1 MTGTKSKRTMPLE
14 RRLSTWLKNGVKVFS
29 RTISWSRWQKR
40 AFVMSVDA
48 ILAIVAVWLAFSLR
62 LGEWRLM
69 DWPVVRFAGS
79 MILLWYP
86 VALWRRVYHAIFRYT
101 GRGAIVSLA
110 VTVGLITV
118 PLVAVYMIGNYPGVP
133 RTIPILAPMIF
144 FLMMC
149 LARIV
154 GRYFLVDLVD
164 SGQGGGKV
172 RRVLVYG
179 AGRTGQQLAS
189 SFASERNVHVVGFL
203 DDDPNKNRQNI
214 DRRTVY
220 SAADL
225 DRAVS
230 ETEATDVILA
240 MRTISRSRRREILS
254 RLEPHSVGVS
264 ILPPVRDLL
273 DGRIDLDAVR
283 PIQVE
288 DLLGRNPIKPHSDL
302 LRKSVAGKTVLVTGG
317 GGSIGSEICRQII
330 ALEPKQLIVAD
341 FTEHAL
347 FAVEQSLARLRAER
361 ACAGFEINYRLLNI
375 TNATHLNTLFDQYSI
390 GTIYHAAAYKHVPL
404 VERNAATAIENN
416 IIGTHNLA
424 ACAVKH
430 GVERFILISTD
441 KAVRPPNI
449 MGASKRVCE
458 LILQR
463 LSAEHGTSGPK
474 FAMVRFGNVLGSSGS
489 VVPTFRQQ
497 IEAGGPVTVTHREMT
512 RYFMTIPEAAQ
523 LVIQAGG
530 MAEGGEVFLLDM
542 GEPVKIWDLA
552 KTMISLA
559 GFTYRE
565 TTDGDGEIEIR
576 EVGLRSAEKL
586 YEELLVEPGALPTQH
601 PQIMRAKESL
611 IELNELS
618 TRLDGL
624 VSAIESYD
632 KARTLRLLSV
642 LVPTIIASS
651 TQSIN
656 RNRRHSDMTDLSN
669 AATGAVRP

>member
-1 MTGTKSKRTMPLE
+1 MALE
-14 RRLSTWLKNGVKVFS
+14 RRLSSWLKNGVKLFS
-29 RTISWSRWQKR
+29 RTIGWSRWQKR
-40 AFVMSVDA
+40 AFVMAVDA
-48 ILAIVAVWLAFSLR
+48 VLAIAAVWLAFSLR
-62 LGEWRLM
+62 LGEWRLL

-101 GRGAIVSLA
+101 GRGAIVSIA
-110 VTVGLITV
+110 VTVGLITI
-118 PLVAVYMIGNYPGVP
+118 PLVAVYMIGSYPGVP

-164 SGQGGGKV
+164 SGQGGGRM
-172 RRVLVYG
+172 RRVLIYG

-189 SFASERNVHVVGFL
+189 SFASERGVHVVGFL

-214 DRRTVY
+214 DRRTVF
-220 SAADL
+220 STSEL

-230 ETEATDVILA
+230 ETEATDVVLA
-240 MRTISRSRRREILS
+240 MRTISRHRRREILKS
-254 RLEPHSVGVS
+254 LERHPLGVS
-264 ILPPVRDLL
+264 ILPPVRDVLE
-273 DGRIDLDAVR
+273 GRIDIDAVR

-302 LRKSVAGKTVLVTGG
+302 LRRSVTGKTVLVTGG
-317 GGSIGSEICRQII
+317 GGSIGSEICRQIL
-330 ALEPKQLIVAD
+330 ALSPQRLIVVD

-347 FAVEQSLARLRAER
+347 FAIEQSLARIQREHGYSSLKIE
-361 ACAGFEINYRLLNI
+361 YRLLNI
-375 TNATHLNTLFDQYSI
+375 ANAAHLNALFDEYAI
-390 GTIYHAAAYKHVPL
+390 DTIYHAAAYKHVPL
-404 VERNAATAIENN
+404 VERNAGTAIENN
-416 IIGTHNLA
+416 IIGTHTLA
-424 ACAVKH
+424 KCAIDH
-430 GVERFILISTD
+430 AIERFILISTD
-441 KAVRPPNI
+441 KAVRPPNV
-449 MGASKRVCE
+449 MGATKRVCE

-463 LSAEHGTSGPK
+463 LWAERGASGPI

-489 VVPTFRQQ
+489 VVPTFREQ
-497 IEAGGPVTVTHREMT
+497 IQTGGPVTVTHRDMT

-552 KTMISLA
+552 RTMISLA

-565 TTDGDGEIEIR
+565 TPDGEGEIEIR

-586 YEELLVEPGALPTQH
+586 YEELLIEPGALPTTH
-601 PQIMRAKESL
+601 PQIMRAKEPL
-611 IELNELS
+611 IELNELTAKLEALIAAI
-618 TRLDGL
+618 TRHDR
-624 VSAIESYD
+624 
-632 KARTLRLLSV
+632 ARTTELLTALVPSLGAPPVVDTDPLLRLVERSD
-642 LVPTIIASS
+642 
-651 TQSIN
+651 
-656 RNRRHSDMTDLSN
+656 RNS
-669 AATGAVRP
+669 AAAGGIRQ

>member
-1 MTGTKSKRTMPLE
+1 M
-14 RRLSTWLKNGVKVFS
+14 
-29 RTISWSRWQKR
+29 
-40 AFVMSVDA
+40 
-48 ILAIVAVWLAFSLR
+48 
-62 LGEWRLM
+62 
-69 DWPVVRFAGS
+69 
-79 MILLWYP
+79 
-86 VALWRRVYHAIFRYT
+86 
-101 GRGAIVSLA
+101 
-110 VTVGLITV
+110 
-118 PLVAVYMIGNYPGVP
+118 
-133 RTIPILAPMIF
+133 
-144 FLMMC
+144 
-149 LARIV
+149 
-154 GRYFLVDLVD
+154 
-164 SGQGGGKV
+164 
-172 RRVLVYG
+172 
-179 AGRTGQQLAS
+179 
-189 SFASERNVHVVGFL
+189 
-203 DDDPNKNRQNI
+203 
-214 DRRTVY
+214 
-220 SAADL
+220 
-225 DRAVS
+225 
-230 ETEATDVILA
+230 
-240 MRTISRSRRREILS
+240 
-254 RLEPHSVGVS
+254 
-264 ILPPVRDLL
+264 
-273 DGRIDLDAVR
+273 
-283 PIQVE
+283 
-288 DLLGRNPIKPHSDL
+288 
-302 LRKSVAGKTVLVTGG
+302 
-317 GGSIGSEICRQII
+317 
-330 ALEPKQLIVAD
+330 
-341 FTEHAL
+341 
-347 FAVEQSLARLRAER
+347 
-361 ACAGFEINYRLLNI
+361 LNI

-463 LSAEHGTSGPK
+463 LSAEHGTLGPK

-497 IEAGGPVTVTHREMT
+497 IETGGPVTVTHREMT

-565 TTDGDGEIEIR
+565 SADGDGEIEIR